1 MGHEGTLFLGNGGRV
16 TCGLL
21 DCPRPE
27 AAGEMLRERL
37 PIIGTIE
44 HTVNEQERKYGPF
57 EPTVAGVR
65 LAVAVLEDET
75 LEVLDAWRKE
85 RRLLQLPPL
94 SRGQLNE
101 EAWKKVRTE
110 TIQVAAV
117 ALRLVRAID
126 EEEK

>member
-27 AAGEMLRERL
+27 AADETLRERL
-37 PIIGTIE
+37 PLFSTVEYTIK
-44 HTVNEQERKYGPF
+44 EQEKKYGPF

-65 LAVAVLEDET
+65 LAAAVLEDET
-75 LEVLDAWRKE
+75 TEVRDAWREE
-85 RRLLQLPPL
+85 RRFPIGPG
-94 SRGQLNE
+94 SGRFE
-101 EAWKKVRTE
+101 WKKVRAE
-110 TIQVAAV
+110 AIQVAAV
-117 ALRLVRAID
+117 ALRLVRTID